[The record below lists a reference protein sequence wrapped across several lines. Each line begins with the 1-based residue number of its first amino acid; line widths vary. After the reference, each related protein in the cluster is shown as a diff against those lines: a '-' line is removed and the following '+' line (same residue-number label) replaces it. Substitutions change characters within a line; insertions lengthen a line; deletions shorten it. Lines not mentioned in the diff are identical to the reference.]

1 MSIVTRLQP
10 CLLDSRTINSCLLGK
25 MRGPPEP
32 GHAAPTAFICEVL
45 ANQLQ
50 CKNPQTQEEISIAV
64 DDIVCIRP
72 DSGNGQREYSML
84 YLDKHDDQRSGDPAH
99 IARIKT
105 ASLPP
110 TLLSRY
116 LWEEL
121 PAHFASLAGQEF
133 RVHVIVSTCSGTGT
147 AKSIYQNVLRPFLSY
162 LGLTGY
168 ELHGTQSAETIKE
181 LVQSTFLP
189 CAQVGIRQTIILLS
203 GDGGLIDI
211 IDTFYNSTESV
222 LAPPCIALI
231 PTGTGNAMANSVGVR
246 CPIMGLRALLRGM
259 PKGIPVFVASFS
271 PEARYVTEEGHGR
284 VPICS
289 LPIARNQGQKVYGA
303 VVASWG
309 FHAALVADSDTAEYR
324 KFGPDRFK
332 LAATELLSPS
342 DGSPTHSYR
351 GVVTLSKPNKASEGH
366 GQMEPMKRDEHMYAL
381 VTLVSRLEQE
391 FVISPDSSPL
401 DGCLRLIHFGP
412 IPPDEAMQLMT
423 KAYQGGLHVHEK
435 AVTYTEVDR
444 FRIDFREKEE
454 RWRRVCVDGKIIAVE
469 PDGWMEVRREPRRLV
484 NLVADNP

>member
-1 MSIVTRLQP
+1 MGGL
-10 CLLDSRTINSCLLGK
+10 
-25 MRGPPEP
+25 PEP
-32 GHAAPTAFICEVL
+32 QHAAPTAFICEIM
-45 ANQLQ
+45 ADQLQ
-50 CKNPQTQEEISIAV
+50 CKNPQTQEEVFVAI

-72 DSGNGQREYSML
+72 ISGNGQHGYSIL
-84 YLDKHDDQRSGDPAH
+84 YLDKHDGQQPGNPAH
-99 IARIKT
+99 ITRIKT

-110 TLLSRY
+110 TLLSQY

-121 PAHFASLAGQEF
+121 PAHLASPVGQEL
-133 RVHVIVSTCSGTGT
+133 RVHVIVSTCSGTGA
-147 AKSIYQNVLRPFLSY
+147 AKSIYRDALRPFMSY
-162 LGLTGY
+162 LGLAGY
-168 ELHGTQSAETIKE
+168 ELHETQSAETIKE

-189 CAQVGIRQTIILLS
+189 YAQVGIRQTIILLS

-222 LAPPCIALI
+222 TMPPCIALI
-231 PTGTGNAMANSVGVR
+231 PTGTGNAMANSVGLR
-246 CPIMGLRALLRGM
+246 HPMMGLGALLRGT
-259 PKGIPVFVASFS
+259 PKGIPVFVAGFS
-271 PEARYVTEEGHGR
+271 PGAQYVTEEGHGR

-289 LPIARNQGQKVYGA
+289 LPLARNQEQKVYGA

-324 KFGPDRFK
+324 KFGADRFK

-342 DGSPTHSYR
+342 DGSPTHSYH
-351 GVVTLSKPNKASEGH
+351 GVVTLSKPTKATGSQ
-366 GQMEPMKRDEHMYAL
+366 GQMEPMKQDEHMYAL

-412 IPPDEAMQLMT
+412 VPPDEAMQLMT
-423 KAYQGGLHVHEK
+423 KAYQGGLHVHEES
-435 AVTYTEVDR
+435 VTYTEVDK

-469 PDGWMEVRREPRRLV
+469 PDGWTEVRREPRRLV
-484 NLVADNP
+484 DLVASYP